1 MARLNRSRENPI
13 ARAVAKQRMGALLRD
28 IAIKAH
34 LTADGAVDRDL
45 LANFVFIIGVGAEV
59 SMQLPD
65 VARTKRL
72 HGALRTLLAM
82 SVDGGG
88 WQAGQTSRMYALAKE
103 AQTLAIDHVGL
114 GMGVSHGASVLSQRV
129 KDGVATM
136 ADVVGVEIYA

>member
-1 MARLNRSRENPI
+1 MARLNRSRENPT

-45 LANFVFIIGVGAEV
+45 LANFVFVVGLGAEV

-65 VARTKRL
+65 VERTKRL

-88 WQAGQTSRMYALAKE
+88 WQAVQTSRMCALAKE
-103 AQTLAIDHVGL
+103 AQTLAIDHVNL
-114 GMGVSHGASVLSQRV
+114 GMQAHPLASALSARI
-129 KDGVATM
+129 GSGIATM
-136 ADVVGVEIYA
+136 ADVSGAEVYA